1 MKPLTDLDETWA
13 APPAELTLAR
23 HEVHVWRAFLDQP
36 ASSEQRLARTLTAD
50 EQLRAGRFR
59 FERDR
64 LHFSVGRGVLRAI
77 LGRYVG
83 LEPGQIRFQYSPH
96 GKPALLETLGGDRVY
111 FNLAHSHGLAV
122 YAFTREW
129 EIGID
134 VEYIRLMPDAE
145 QIAAR
150 FFSSRE
156 SAQLR
161 ALPPEQ
167 QQAAFFNCWTRK
179 EAYLKALGHGLAR
192 PLNEFDV
199 SLVPGEPARLLHIG
213 GHPEEASRWFM
224 QELKPAGGYIA
235 ALALPL
241 VMGETWRLKQWQ
253 WV

>member
-1 MKPLTDLDETWA
+1 MKPLATLDEVWA
-13 APPAELTLAR
+13 APPAELSLAR

-36 ASSEQRLARTLTAD
+36 ASSGQRLAQTLAAD

-59 FERDR
+59 SERDR
-64 LHFSVGRGVLRAI
+64 LHFSVGRGILRAI
-77 LGRYVG
+77 LGRYLG
-83 LEPGQIRFQYSPH
+83 LEPGQIRFQYSSL
-96 GKPALLETLGGDRVY
+96 GKPALSETVGEGRVC

-122 YAFTREW
+122 YAFTRER

-134 VEYIRLMPDAE
+134 VEYVRLMLDAE

-167 QQAAFFNCWTRK
+167 QQVAFFNCWTRK
-179 EAYLKALGHGLAR
+179 EAYLKAQGHGLAR

-199 SLVPGEPARLLHIG
+199 SLVPGEPARLLHIV

-224 QELKPAGGYIA
+224 QELKPAGGYVA
-235 ALALPL
+235 ALALPY
-241 VMGETWRLKQWQ
+241 VMGETWQLKQWQ

>member
-1 MKPLTDLDETWA
+1 MKPLASLDEVWA
-13 APPAELTLAR
+13 APPAELTLAHR
-23 HEVHVWRAFLDQP
+23 EVHVWRTFLDQP
-36 ASSEQRLARTLTAD
+36 ASSRQQLAQSLTAD

-59 FERDR
+59 SKRDR
-64 LHFSVGRGVLRAI
+64 HHFIVGRGVLRAI

-83 LEPGQIRFQYSPH
+83 LEPSQIRFQYSPH
-96 GKPALLETLGGDRVY
+96 GKPALLETLDGDRVC

-122 YAFTREW
+122 FAFTRER
-129 EIGID
+129 EIGVD
-134 VEYIRLMPDAE
+134 VEHIRPVPEAG
-145 QIAAR
+145 QIAGR

-167 QQAAFFNCWTRK
+167 QQTAFFNCWTRK

-199 SLVPGEPARLLHIG
+199 SLVPGEPARLLHFA
-213 GHPEEASRWFM
+213 GHPEEASRWFI
-224 QELKPAGGYIA
+224 QDLKPAGGYIA
-235 ALALPL
+235 ALALPV
-241 VMGETWRLKQWQ
+241 VMGETWQLKQWQ